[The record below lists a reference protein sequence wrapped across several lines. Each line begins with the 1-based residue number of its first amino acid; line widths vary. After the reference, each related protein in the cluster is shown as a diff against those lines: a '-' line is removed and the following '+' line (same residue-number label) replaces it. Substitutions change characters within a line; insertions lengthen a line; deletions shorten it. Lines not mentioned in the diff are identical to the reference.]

1 MFFRL
6 RTFLLLYSIVVS
18 EPDNL
23 NLASNIANP
32 QTSSSQQQNSEKDQQ
47 DLELRKKFQE
57 KLCENLSTK
66 DKDGNIVKK
75 ISF

>member
-47 DLELRKKFQE
+47 DPELRKKFQE